1 MPTKHIGQ
9 QVTSTEFANDV
20 SRYLNDA
27 GKELIVITR
36 HNRPACVL
44 IDIDEYKRLA
54 AYDTRQYLHPSELSC
69 DQKKIWK
76 LLKWTAN
83 TIILTAYW
91 TNPRGG

>member
-9 QVTSTEFANDV
+9 HVTSTEFANDV

-27 GKELIVITR
+27 GKEPIVITQ

-69 DQKKIWK
+69 DQKKDLETAEMDSQHNHLNG
-76 LLKWTAN
+76 LLD
-83 TIILTAYW
+83 
-91 TNPRGG
+91 